1 MKRNYMKAAAG
12 ICALSLVLNGMTM
25 PVLATDQFSAVS
37 VIKSAEAEVP
47 TEGTCGENTVW
58 KFTEDGT
65 LEISGTGAMDEWTVE
80 SDRPWNDL
88 RDKITNVVIGEGV
101 TTIGERAFSYFS
113 NVTEFI
119 IPEGVETISYYAFAN
134 CKNLTSIYLSS
145 TVTSFVW
152 YHIFGDDSLKEIIVS
167 EDNERLTSVDGIVYN
182 KDITHLIISP
192 AGYDKSEIL
201 KIPETVDT
209 IESLSLSH
217 CHGLKEIIIGKNVK
231 IYSVPSDCINL
242 EKVTV
247 DEENAEFTSIDGIV
261 YSKDL
266 TELVHCPPK
275 NISGEFIIPD
285 GTQSIGIYSVGECK
299 DITSI
304 IIPSGVTKI
313 ETGAFRYC
321 DLVTEIT
328 FPESVEEIG
337 KDVLKTNDETLVRT
351 VTILNPACTIAELSS
366 WYDDSSTSFG
376 NNPIIYGYPE
386 STAEAYADKYGYE
399 FRSLIYG
406 ESVTTTPTTT
416 TVTETTTTTTDTT
429 TSASETTTATTT
441 SWVLTGPDGM
451 QTTTVTTTTADNWED
466 ENSGKFGDFYY
477 TIQLDNTLSIE
488 YAGIDAYVEI
498 PAEINGRKVS
508 VVAAE
513 SFRYNEN
520 VEHVVIPEG
529 VTEIQP
535 GAFME
540 CSNLKSVVIPESIS
554 EINEN
559 TFLGCDSLESL
570 TIENP
575 DCIIHMANYTLPE
588 NVIIRCKSG
597 STAEAFAET
606 FGYQVE
612 ILNNV
617 VLTEEEIGDV
627 SGDGTVGI
635 DDATLVLTYYAM
647 NAAGLEMT
655 FNEDSAVNERLM
667 AAADTDMDSLVSIS
681 DATMV
686 LTYYAQNA
694 AGLNPTWE
702 GLRSK

>member
-12 ICALSLVLNGMTM
+12 VCALLLVLNGMTM
-25 PVLATDQFSAVS
+25 PVQAKDQFSAVS
-37 VIKSAEAEVP
+37 VITSAETEVP

-65 LEISGTGAMDEWTVE
+65 LEISGTGAMEHWASTLN
-80 SDRPWNDL
+80 RPWQDFKDSI
-88 RDKITNVVIGEGV
+88 DKIVVYEGV
-101 TTIGERAFSYFS
+101 TSIGTRAFADC
-113 NVTEFI
+113 NNLTEI
-119 IPEGVETISYYAFAN
+119 YLPDGLKTISYSAFDSCVSLESVVVPSGVESIGEYAFSRCSVLKDVEIGDGVKTIGNAAFYDCYSMKKIAITSN
-134 CKNLTSIYLSS
+134 LESIGKNTLFRCFELEGIYFDGTLSEWYTFIDNSIDEFIGD
-145 TVTSFVW
+145 T
-152 YHIFGDDSLKEIIVS
+152 YHDV
-167 EDNERLTSVDGIVYN
+167 IVYCS
-182 KDITHLIISP
+182 D
-192 AGYDKSEIL
+192 GQEIL
-201 KIPETVDT
+201 K
-209 IESLSLSH
+209 
-217 CHGLKEIIIGKNVK
+217 
-231 IYSVPSDCINL
+231 
-242 EKVTV
+242 KVSIT
-247 DEENAEFTSIDGIV
+247 TS
-261 YSKDL
+261 
-266 TELVHCPPK
+266 
-275 NISGEFIIPD
+275 
-285 GTQSIGIYSVGECK
+285 
-299 DITSI
+299 
-304 IIPSGVTKI
+304 
-313 ETGAFRYC
+313 
-321 DLVTEIT
+321 
-328 FPESVEEIG
+328 
-337 KDVLKTNDETLVRT
+337 
-351 VTILNPACTIAELSS
+351 
-366 WYDDSSTSFG
+366 
-376 NNPIIYGYPE
+376 
-386 STAEAYADKYGYE
+386 
-399 FRSLIYG
+399 
-406 ESVTTTPTTT
+406 TTT
-416 TVTETTTTTTDTT
+416 TITETTTTSTTT
-429 TSASETTTATTT
+429 TSETATETTT
-441 SWVLTGPDGM
+441 SWVLTGPEGM
-451 QTTTVTTTTADNWED
+451 QTTTVATTTADNWED

-477 TIQLDNTLSIE
+477 TIQLDGTISIE
-488 YAGIDAYVEI
+488 YTGTDAHVEI

-513 SFRYNEN
+513 AFRYNEN

-529 VTEIQP
+529 ISEIQP

-540 CSNLKSVVIPESIS
+540 CSNLKSVVIPESVS
-554 EINEN
+554 EINED

-575 DCIIHMANYTLPE
+575 ECIIHMANYTLPE

-627 SGDGTVGI
+627 SGDGTVGV

>member
-12 ICALSLVLNGMTM
+12 ICALLLVLNGMTM
-25 PVLATDQFSAVS
+25 PVQAKDQFSAVS
-37 VIKSAEAEVP
+37 VITSAETEVP

-65 LEISGTGAMDEWTVE
+65 LEISGTGAMDEWTAE

-152 YHIFGDDSLKEIIVS
+152 YHIFEDDSLKEIIIS

-231 IYSVPSDCINL
+231 NYSVPSDCINL

-247 DEENAEFTSIDGIV
+247 DEENAKFTSIDGIV

-285 GTQSIGIYSVGECK
+285 GTQSIGIYSVGGCK

-337 KDVLKTNDETLVRT
+337 KDVLETNDETLVRT
-351 VTILNPACTIAELSS
+351 VTILNPACTIAESSS
-366 WYDDSSTSFG
+366 WYDDSSTAFG
-376 NNPIIYGYPE
+376 NNPIIYGYTD
-386 STAEAYADKYGYE
+386 STAEAYAAEYGYE
-399 FRSLIYG
+399 FHSLG
-406 ESVTTTPTTT
+406 SAETVTTTPTTT
-416 TVTETTTTTTDTT
+416 TSTETTTTTTDTT

-466 ENSGKFGDFYY
+466 EDSGKFGDFYY
-477 TIQLDNTLSIE
+477 TIQLDGTISIE
-488 YAGIDAYVEI
+488 YTGTDAYVEI

-513 SFRYNEN
+513 AFRYNEN
-520 VEHVVIPEG
+520 VEHVVIPDG

-540 CSNLKSVVIPESIS
+540 CSNLKSVVIPESVS
-554 EINEN
+554 EINED

-575 DCIIHMANYTLPE
+575 ECIIHMANYTLPE

-627 SGDGTVGI
+627 SGDGTVGV
-635 DDATLVLTYYAM
+635 DDATLILTYYAM

-686 LTYYAQNA
+686 LTYYAHNA

-702 GLRSK
+702 SLKSK